1 MSSIQEEDLQ
11 RIDVTKPDRVNL
23 VQITDCHIF
32 DSADKK
38 LMGLNTRRSF
48 EAVKAAIAG
57 TGEHHDLL
65 LATGD
70 LSQDGSAASYRYL
83 AQQFDDLGIPTFWLP
98 GNHDEP
104 ELMPRH
110 FTGDSVHAAKRV
122 LAGAWQVVLLD
133 SSIAGE
139 VHGRVSDTELTFM
152 DNALRQY
159 PDRHALICLHH
170 QAIETGSEWI
180 DMKGLLDAEQLR
192 SRMAQHGNIR
202 AVIWGHVHQES
213 HKSVAGVEWM
223 STPSSCVQ
231 FEPGSRDFAT
241 SDESPGYPAVSDGRE
256 LPRAPGNLSAA
267 LAVFEQRLED
277 RAAGGTLARAV
288 TKRRYLAQSPL
299 YLLQITNFLLN
310 VLDMRLGQRFHVGS
324 RVAPVIIGQLEQ
336 SLDPVA
342 GESEGPGALDEIQ
355 PAQMFLVI
363 RTIAGGRTFG
373 CRHQTDGLVITNR
386 FDVTTGF
393 GCQFSTGQHFSLHL
407 RQV

>member
-1 MSSIQEEDLQ
+1 MLISSSWFAPNLCLSSFFRQASNQPTTFTEQHEKQEINMSSIQEEDPQ
-11 RIDVTKPDRVNL
+11 RIDVIEPDRVNL

-48 EAVKAAIAG
+48 EAVKAAVAG
-57 TGEHHDLL
+57 TGERHDLL

-83 AQQFDDLGIPTFWLP
+83 AQQFDDLAIPTFWLP
-98 GNHDEP
+98 GNHDES
-104 ELMPRH
+104 ELIQRH
-110 FTGDSVHAAKRV
+110 FTGSSVHAAKRV
-122 LAGAWQVVLLD
+122 LAGAWQIVLLD

-159 PDRHALICLHH
+159 PDRHTLICLHH

-180 DMKGLLDAEQLR
+180 DLKGLLDADQLR

-223 STPSSCVQ
+223 SAPSSCVQ

-241 SDESPGYPAVSDGRE
+241 SDESPGYR
-256 LPRAPGNLSAA
+256 
-267 LAVFEQRLED
+267 
-277 RAAGGTLARAV
+277 
-288 TKRRYLAQSPL
+288 
-299 YLLQITNFLLN
+299 QITLHA
-310 VLDMRLGQRFHVGS
+310 DGS
-324 RVAPVIIGQLEQ
+324 LETAVRRV
-336 SLDPVA
+336 
-342 GESEGPGALDEIQ
+342 ESFD
-355 PAQMFLVI
+355 FD
-363 RTIAGGRTFG
+363 
-373 CRHQTDGLVITNR
+373 TD
-386 FDVTTGF
+386 
-393 GCQFSTGQHFSLHL
+393 
-407 RQV
+407 

>member
-32 DSADKK
+32 DNADEK
-38 LMGLNTRRSF
+38 LRGLNTRCSF

-57 TGEHHDLL
+57 GGKDLDLL

-133 SSIAGE
+133 STIAGE
-139 VHGRVSDTELTFM
+139 VHGRVSDTQLSFM

-159 PDRHALICLHH
+159 PDRHALVCLHH
-170 QAIETGSEWI
+170 QALETGSEWI
-180 DMKGLLDAEQLR
+180 DLKGLRDAAQLR
-192 SRMAQHGNIR
+192 SRMAQHDNIR

-213 HKSVAGVEWM
+213 HVSMAGVEWM

-231 FEPGSRDFAT
+231 FKPGSREFAIG
-241 SDESPGYPAVSDGRE
+241 DESPGYRQIRLFADGSLETAVHR
-256 LPRAPGNLSAA
+256 
-267 LAVFEQRLED
+267 
-277 RAAGGTLARAV
+277 
-288 TKRRYLAQSPL
+288 
-299 YLLQITNFLLN
+299 I
-310 VLDMRLGQRFHVGS
+310 
-324 RVAPVIIGQLEQ
+324 
-336 SLDPVA
+336 
-342 GESEGPGALDEIQ
+342 ESFD
-355 PAQMFLVI
+355 
-363 RTIAGGRTFG
+363 
-373 CRHQTDGLVITNR
+373 
-386 FDVTTGF
+386 FDVD
-393 GCQFSTGQHFSLHL
+393 
-407 RQV
+407 